1 MLPEGWARGDQTLVS
16 LPVARI
22 GDRTREVA
30 AQGIEKGEPK
40 PSFFL
45 VLVMKLMLVQGGE
58 KSAFAIEHILLEPP
72 TNHQPSINVTH
83 ICITNCHR
91 M

>member
-1 MLPEGWARGDQTLVS
+1 MLPEGWARDDQTLAS
-16 LPVARI
+16 LPVAKI
-22 GDRTREVA
+22 GDRTREGA

-58 KSAFAIEHILLEPP
+58 KSAFNIEHILLEPP
-72 TNHQPSINVTH
+72 TNHQPQ
-83 ICITNCHR
+83 
-91 M
+91 